1 MFLRENR
8 NFGMKNAGICLTETG
23 HYDHNILANVKVMI

>member
-1 MFLRENR
+1 MFLKEN
-8 NFGMKNAGICLTETG
+8 GKIGTKNAKLQVTETG

>member
-1 MFLRENR
+1 MFLKEN
-8 NFGMKNAGICLTETG
+8 GKIGTKNAELQVTETG

>member
-1 MFLRENR
+1 MFLKENR
-8 NFGMKNAGICLTETG
+8 KLGMKNAGLQVTETG

>member
-1 MFLRENR
+1 MFLKENR
-8 NFGMKNAGICLTETG
+8 KIGTKNASLFVTETG